1 MQAPSLNMRLLHK
14 FLANQIR
21 NNINENEKKKFSFL
35 SLVKRHNELTKKNKT
50 HPIVSPTKL
59 NTFVLN
65 RGLSSQININL
76 KSQTLAEL
84 DLSRFKIL
92 NEIGSGSYSTIYLTE
107 EIDTQMQY
115 ALKKLIIDEVEVVA
129 QIKNEIELVRF
140 LSKKD
145 INIIPFIN
153 FCINKLDATTHVI
166 YLLMPLA
173 EGDFSQEVIK
183 HKSHRNFTYI
193 DVAREL
199 IATLATMQ
207 RENICHRDIK
217 PQNILYLDEHS
228 MIEAQKFC
236 LCDFDEVIQIKSTID
251 EKIKLKVKGT
261 EMFMS
266 PILYKAFKNGE
277 LFAEHNPYKSDVYS
291 LGLCFV
297 YAITKSYNYLYR
309 IRDNSD
315 KENKIFLSKYLDN
328 QEINEELIDLVE
340 MMIKSDERDR
350 LDFIQ
355 LEKYLQSNTYEL

>member
-1 MQAPSLNMRLLHK
+1 MRSRNKEKSPYITLEEACKLLEISIATGRNWLKLEKIKYSDPDKGLFARKDIEQLHDS
-14 FLANQIR
+14 FL
-21 NNINENEKKKFSFL
+21 KKGIFSF
-35 SLVKRHNELTKKNKT
+35 KKALFEFINVR
-50 HPIVSPTKL
+50 VSNIRQIEYIKL
-59 NTFVLN
+59 L
-65 RGLSSQININL
+65 
-76 KSQTLAEL
+76 
-84 DLSRFKIL
+84 
-92 NEIGSGSYSTIYLTE
+92 
-107 EIDTQMQY
+107 
-115 ALKKLIIDEVEVVA
+115 
-129 QIKNEIELVRF
+129 
-140 LSKKD
+140 
-145 INIIPFIN
+145 IN

-236 LCDFDEVIQIKSTID
+236 LCDFDEVIQIKSSIV

-315 KENKIFLSKYLDN
+315 EENKIFLSKYLDN

>member
-107 EIDTQMQY
+107 DIDTQMQY

-207 RENICHRDIK
+207 RENI
-217 PQNILYLDEHS
+217 
-228 MIEAQKFC
+228 
-236 LCDFDEVIQIKSTID
+236 
-251 EKIKLKVKGT
+251 
-261 EMFMS
+261 
-266 PILYKAFKNGE
+266 
-277 LFAEHNPYKSDVYS
+277 
-291 LGLCFV
+291 
-297 YAITKSYNYLYR
+297 
-309 IRDNSD
+309 
-315 KENKIFLSKYLDN
+315 
-328 QEINEELIDLVE
+328 
-340 MMIKSDERDR
+340 
-350 LDFIQ
+350 
-355 LEKYLQSNTYEL
+355 